1 MTLNGRIW
9 VGIIANSL
17 KEGLKV
23 QIWNE
28 EIECQNRD
36 DLAQL
41 QLERLQSTLNRAY
54 KNVPFYRNCL
64 GDACMEP
71 SVVRSLE
78 DLEKLPLTS
87 REDLSENYPYGLFAV
102 PLRDIVRIHT
112 ATGTG
117 SNPTVSGYTQ
127 KDLGSWK
134 EMVARC
140 LTSAGVGPE
149 DIIQICFDP
158 GLANWARD
166 FKGGAEAIQ
175 ASVIPMTPLETPKQV
190 MVMNDYKT
198 SVLVTT
204 PSYARQLLRE
214 MTRMGIDPNTLSL
227 RLALLLGESPS
238 ANTRSYLGEALHI
251 QIQTGY
257 GLSEVPGP
265 SIAYECREK
274 QGLHINEDHFIG
286 EIIDPA
292 TGHQL
297 PLGQSGELVLTSLTA
312 KAFPLIRFRTGDRAS
327 LTTDPCP
334 CGRSFARLQA
344 IQGRTDELV
353 VIRGIKLHPKQIRG
367 IMSRLSQG
375 DLKGYVGF
383 VRRLEDLDLLEI
395 WIQVEEAQFSDEI
408 KVLEHLVHT
417 VRLELE
423 QSLGIPAKVRLV
435 ERATMAGYTDRLGQI
450 IDERTNG

>member
-1 MTLNGRIW
+1 
-9 VGIIANSL
+9 
-17 KEGLKV
+17 
-23 QIWNE
+23 
-28 EIECQNRD
+28 
-36 DLAQL
+36 
-41 QLERLQSTLNRAY
+41 
-54 KNVPFYRNCL
+54 
-64 GDACMEP
+64 
-71 SVVRSLE
+71 
-78 DLEKLPLTS
+78 
-87 REDLSENYPYGLFAV
+87 
-102 PLRDIVRIHT
+102 
-112 ATGTG
+112 
-117 SNPTVSGYTQ
+117 
-127 KDLGSWK
+127 
-134 EMVARC
+134 MVARC

-166 FKGGAEAIQ
+166 FKSGAEAIQ
-175 ASVIPMTPLETPKQV
+175 ASVIPMTPLEIPKQV

-214 MTRMGIDPNTLSL
+214 MSRMAIDADMFSL
-227 RLALLLGESPS
+227 RLALLLGESAS
-238 ANTRSYLGEALHI
+238 GNTRSYLGEALHI

-265 SIAYECREK
+265 SIAYECRDK

-292 TGHQL
+292 TGAQL
-297 PLGQSGELVLTSLTA
+297 PPGQNGELVLTSLTA

-334 CGRSFARLQA
+334 CGRSFARIQT

-353 VIRGIKLHPKQIRG
+353 VIRGIKLHPKQIKG

-375 DLKGYVGF
+375 QGYVGF

-395 WIQVEEAQFSDEI
+395 WIQVAEAQFSDAI